1 MEVLSLPLEK
11 LINLNQRQYFK
22 MKRIVFLIG
31 IFSVCSLNIFAQ
43 DVSLEEVLRN
53 STNQNVIQAD
63 KQVEVEK
70 IKLKIQQSKRVPN
83 IFGEANLQRNLIV
96 PTTPVPAIAFNPNAA
111 DGEIMPLRFATNW
124 TAKAGLQLSFD
135 IFNPETEGNIREAK
149 LRQQKALIDQKE
161 TKRTADNE
169 IRNLYA
175 QVVLAQNQYVVAKE
189 LLDNYL
195 VTLEIMKLRYE
206 SGRISEIE
214 MNNTLKKV
222 YELEQ
227 LEKEAQMVL
236 LNKKIALLP
245 YYNVDFNA
253 NFSTPIEEVLSG
265 TKATYSKSNTESLE
279 IDRALNE
286 LKIKNINMLAA
297 PKLTLNGYLGSQFYN
312 NQFRL
317 FDTDYWFGTSY
328 LNVAL
333 RLPITE
339 AYERSLQKKQ
349 LKYENTILE
358 SKLLNSNSND
368 NIVELQRRN
377 DIQILEDKVKN
388 QERIVKLSDSNKAIL
403 KAQVEEGTVLVTEY
417 NKELESYLDQMKKY
431 WQAQYDLLQKTLN

>member
-31 IFSVCSLNIFAQ
+31 ICSVCSLNIFAQ

-161 TKRTADNE
+161 AKRNAEND

-175 QVVLAQNQYVVAKE
+175 QVVLAQNQYLVAKE

-195 VTLEIMKLRYE
+195 VTLEIMKLRYD

-253 NFSTPIEEVLSG
+253 NFSTSIEEVLSG

-286 LKIKNINMLAA
+286 LKINNINMLAA

-368 NIVELQRRN
+368 NIEELQRRN

-431 WQAQYDLLQKTLN
+431 WQAQYDLLQKLLK

>member
-31 IFSVCSLNIFAQ
+31 ICSVCSLNIFAQ

-161 TKRTADNE
+161 AKRNAEND

-175 QVVLAQNQYVVAKE
+175 QVVLAQNQYLVAKE

-253 NFSTPIEEVLSG
+253 NFSTSIEEVLSG

-286 LKIKNINMLAA
+286 LKINNINMLAA

-368 NIVELQRRN
+368 NIEELQRRN

-431 WQAQYDLLQKTLN
+431 WQAQYDLLQKLLK

>member
-1 MEVLSLPLEK
+1 
-11 LINLNQRQYFK
+11 

-31 IFSVCSLNIFAQ
+31 ICSVCSLNIFAQ

-135 IFNPETEGNIREAK
+135 IFNPEIEGNIREAK

-161 TKRTADNE
+161 AKRNAEND

-175 QVVLAQNQYVVAKE
+175 QVVLAQNQYLVAKE

-253 NFSTPIEEVLSG
+253 NFSTSIEEVLSG

-286 LKIKNINMLAA
+286 LKINNINMLAA

-339 AYERSLQKKQ
+339 AYELSL
-349 LKYENTILE
+349 IH
-358 SKLLNSNSND
+358 
-368 NIVELQRRN
+368 I
-377 DIQILEDKVKN
+377 
-388 QERIVKLSDSNKAIL
+388 
-403 KAQVEEGTVLVTEY
+403 
-417 NKELESYLDQMKKY
+417 
-431 WQAQYDLLQKTLN
+431 

>member
-1 MEVLSLPLEK
+1 
-11 LINLNQRQYFK
+11 

-31 IFSVCSLNIFAQ
+31 ICSVCSLNIFAQ

-161 TKRTADNE
+161 AKRNAEND

-175 QVVLAQNQYVVAKE
+175 QVVLAQNQYLVAKE

-195 VTLEIMKLRYE
+195 VTLEIMKLRYD

-253 NFSTPIEEVLSG
+253 NFSTSIEEVLSG

-286 LKIKNINMLAA
+286 LKINNINMLAA

-368 NIVELQRRN
+368 NIEELQRRN

-431 WQAQYDLLQKTLN
+431 WQAQYDLLQKLLK

>member
-1 MEVLSLPLEK
+1 
-11 LINLNQRQYFK
+11 
-22 MKRIVFLIG
+22 MKRIVFLSS
-31 IFSVCSLNIFAQ
+31 IFSILSICVFAQ
-43 DVSLEEVLRN
+43 NVSLEEVLQN
-53 STNQNVIQAD
+53 STNQEVLQAD
-63 KQVEVEK
+63 KQVEIEK

-111 DGEIMPLRFATNW
+111 AGEIMPLRFATNW
-124 TAKAGLQLSFD
+124 TAKAGLQLAFD

-161 TKRTADNE
+161 TKRNADNE

-175 QVVLAQNQYVVAKE
+175 QVVLAQNQYQVAKE

-195 VTLEIMKLRYE
+195 VTLDIMKLRYDA
-206 SGRISEIE
+206 GRISEIE

-227 LEKEAQMVL
+227 LEQEAQLVL
-236 LNKKIALLP
+236 LNKKIALIP

-253 NFSTPIEEVLSG
+253 FFSTPIEDVLNG
-265 TKATYSKSNTESLE
+265 TKSNLSKSNTESLE
-279 IDRALNE
+279 IDKALND

-312 NQFRL
+312 NQFRI
-317 FDTDYWFGTSY
+317 FDKDYWFGTSY
-328 LNVAL
+328 VNVAL
-333 RLPITE
+333 RIPITE

-349 LKYENTILE
+349 LKYENMVLE

-368 NIVELQRRN
+368 KIEDLQRNN
-377 DIQILEDKVKN
+377 DIQILEQKVKN
-388 QERIVKLSDSNKAIL
+388 QEKIVKLSESNKAIL
-403 KAQVEEGTVLVTEY
+403 KAQVDEGTVLITEY
-417 NKELESYLDQMKKY
+417 NKELESYLEQMKRF
-431 WQAQYDLLQKTLN
+431 WQAQYDLLQTILK

>member
-1 MEVLSLPLEK
+1 
-11 LINLNQRQYFK
+11 

-31 IFSVCSLNIFAQ
+31 ICSVCSLNIFAQ

-135 IFNPETEGNIREAK
+135 IFNPEIEGNIREAK

-161 TKRTADNE
+161 AKRNAEND

-175 QVVLAQNQYVVAKE
+175 QVVLAQNQYLVAKE

-253 NFSTPIEEVLSG
+253 NFSTSIEEVLSG

-286 LKIKNINMLAA
+286 LKINNINMLAA

-368 NIVELQRRN
+368 NIEELQRRN

-431 WQAQYDLLQKTLN
+431 WQAQYDLLQKLLK

>member
-1 MEVLSLPLEK
+1 
-11 LINLNQRQYFK
+11 
-22 MKRIVFLIG
+22 MKRIVFLSS
-31 IFSVCSLNIFAQ
+31 IFSILSICVFAQ
-43 DVSLEEVLRN
+43 NVSLEEVLQN
-53 STNQNVIQAD
+53 STNQEVLQAD
-63 KQVEVEK
+63 KQVEIEK

-111 DGEIMPLRFATNW
+111 AGEIMPLRFATNW
-124 TAKAGLQLSFD
+124 TAKAGLQLAFD

-161 TKRTADNE
+161 TKRNADNE

-175 QVVLAQNQYVVAKE
+175 QVVLAQNQYQVAKE

-195 VTLEIMKLRYE
+195 VTLDIMKLRYDA
-206 SGRISEIE
+206 GRISEIE

-227 LEKEAQMVL
+227 LEQEAQLVL
-236 LNKKIALLP
+236 LNKKIALIP

-253 NFSTPIEEVLSG
+253 FFSTPIEDILNG
-265 TKATYSKSNTESLE
+265 TKSNLSKSNTESLE
-279 IDRALNE
+279 IDKALND

-312 NQFRL
+312 NQFRI
-317 FDTDYWFGTSY
+317 FDKDYWFGTSY
-328 LNVAL
+328 VNVAL
-333 RLPITE
+333 RIPITE

-349 LKYENTILE
+349 LKYENMVLE

-368 NIVELQRRN
+368 KIEDLQRNN
-377 DIQILEDKVKN
+377 DIQILEQKVKN
-388 QERIVKLSDSNKAIL
+388 QEKIVKLSESNKAIL
-403 KAQVEEGTVLVTEY
+403 KAQVDEGTVLITEY
-417 NKELESYLDQMKKY
+417 NKELESYLEQMKRF
-431 WQAQYDLLQKTLN
+431 WQAQYDLLQTILK

>member
-1 MEVLSLPLEK
+1 
-11 LINLNQRQYFK
+11 

-31 IFSVCSLNIFAQ
+31 ICSVCSLNIFAQ

-175 QVVLAQNQYVVAKE
+175 QVVLAQNQYLVAKE

-214 MNNTLKKV
+214 MNNTIKKV

-368 NIVELQRRN
+368 NIEELQRRN

>member
-1 MEVLSLPLEK
+1 
-11 LINLNQRQYFK
+11 

>member
-1 MEVLSLPLEK
+1 
-11 LINLNQRQYFK
+11 

-31 IFSVCSLNIFAQ
+31 ICSVCSLNIFAQ

-161 TKRTADNE
+161 AKRNAEND

-175 QVVLAQNQYVVAKE
+175 QVVLAQNQYLVAKE

-253 NFSTPIEEVLSG
+253 NFSTSIEEVLSG

-286 LKIKNINMLAA
+286 LKINNINMLAA

-368 NIVELQRRN
+368 NIEELQRRN

-388 QERIVKLSDSNKAIL
+388 QERIVKLSDSNKEIL

-431 WQAQYDLLQKTLN
+431 WQAQYDLLQKLLK

>member
-1 MEVLSLPLEK
+1 
-11 LINLNQRQYFK
+11 

-31 IFSVCSLNIFAQ
+31 ICSVCSLNIIAQ
-43 DVSLEEVLRN
+43 NVSLEEVLRN

-161 TKRTADNE
+161 AKRNAEND

-175 QVVLAQNQYVVAKE
+175 QVVLAQNQYLVAKE

-253 NFSTPIEEVLSG
+253 NFSTSIEEVLSG

-286 LKIKNINMLAA
+286 LKINNINMLAA

-328 LNVAL
+328 LNVAI

-368 NIVELQRRN
+368 NIEELQRRN

-431 WQAQYDLLQKTLN
+431 WQAQYDLLQKLLK

>member
-1 MEVLSLPLEK
+1 
-11 LINLNQRQYFK
+11 

-43 DVSLEEVLRN
+43 NVSLEDVLRN
-53 STNQNVIQAD
+53 STNQDVIQAD
-63 KQVEVEK
+63 KQVEIEK

-111 DGEIMPLRFATNW
+111 AGEIMPLRFATNW

-161 TKRTADNE
+161 TKRNADNE

-175 QVVLAQNQYVVAKE
+175 QVVLAQNQYQVAQE

-195 VTLEIMKLRYE
+195 VTLNIMKLRYE

-214 MNNTLKKV
+214 MNNTIKKV

-227 LEKEAQMVL
+227 LEKEAQLVL

-253 NFSTPIEEVLSG
+253 YFSTPIEDVLST
-265 TKATYSKSNTESLE
+265 TKSTYSKSNTESLE

-328 LNVAL
+328 VNLTL

-339 AYERSLQKKQ
+339 AYERSLLKKQ
-349 LKYENTILE
+349 LKYENTIIE

-368 NIVELQRRN
+368 NIEELQRKN
-377 DIQILEDKVKN
+377 EIQILEAKVKN
-388 QERIVKLSDSNKAIL
+388 QERIVKLSDSNKEIL

-431 WQAQYDLLQKTLN
+431 WQAQYDLLQKLLK

>member
-1 MEVLSLPLEK
+1 
-11 LINLNQRQYFK
+11 
-22 MKRIVFLIG
+22 MKRIVFLSS
-31 IFSVCSLNIFAQ
+31 IFSILSICVFAQ
-43 DVSLEEVLRN
+43 NVSLEEVLQN
-53 STNQNVIQAD
+53 STNQEVLQAD
-63 KQVEVEK
+63 KQVEIEK

-111 DGEIMPLRFATNW
+111 AGEIMPLRFATNW
-124 TAKAGLQLSFD
+124 TAKAGLQLAFD

-161 TKRTADNE
+161 TKRNADNE

-175 QVVLAQNQYVVAKE
+175 QVVLAQNQYQVAKE

-195 VTLEIMKLRYE
+195 VTLNIMKLRYDA
-206 SGRISEIE
+206 GRISEIE

-227 LEKEAQMVL
+227 LEQEAQLVL
-236 LNKKIALLP
+236 LNKKIALIP

-253 NFSTPIEEVLSG
+253 FFSTPIEDVLNG
-265 TKATYSKSNTESLE
+265 TKSNLSKSNTESLE
-279 IDRALNE
+279 IDKALND

-312 NQFRL
+312 NQFRI
-317 FDTDYWFGTSY
+317 FDKDYWFGTSY
-328 LNVAL
+328 VNVAL
-333 RLPITE
+333 RIPITE

-349 LKYENTILE
+349 LKYENMVLE

-368 NIVELQRRN
+368 KIEDLQRNN
-377 DIQILEDKVKN
+377 DIQILEQKVKN
-388 QERIVKLSDSNKAIL
+388 QEKIVKLSESNKAIL
-403 KAQVEEGTVLVTEY
+403 KAQVDEGTVLITEY
-417 NKELESYLDQMKKY
+417 NKELESYLEQMKRF
-431 WQAQYDLLQKTLN
+431 WQAQYDLLQTILK

>member
-1 MEVLSLPLEK
+1 
-11 LINLNQRQYFK
+11 

-31 IFSVCSLNIFAQ
+31 ICSVCSLNIFAQ

-161 TKRTADNE
+161 AKRNAEND

-175 QVVLAQNQYVVAKE
+175 QVVLAQNQYLVAKE

-253 NFSTPIEEVLSG
+253 NFSTSLEEVLSG

-286 LKIKNINMLAA
+286 LKINNINMLAA

-368 NIVELQRRN
+368 NIEELQRRN

-388 QERIVKLSDSNKAIL
+388 QERIVKLSDSNKEIL

-431 WQAQYDLLQKTLN
+431 WQAQYDLLQKLLK

>member
-1 MEVLSLPLEK
+1 
-11 LINLNQRQYFK
+11 

-31 IFSVCSLNIFAQ
+31 ICSVCSLNIFAQ

-161 TKRTADNE
+161 AKRNAEND

-175 QVVLAQNQYVVAKE
+175 QVVLAQNQYLVAKE

-253 NFSTPIEEVLSG
+253 NFSTSIEEVLSG

-286 LKIKNINMLAA
+286 LKINNINMLAA

-368 NIVELQRRN
+368 NIEELQRRN

-431 WQAQYDLLQKTLN
+431 WQAQYDLLQKLLK